1 MQSRGSSFI
10 LGIFLF
16 FGLIG
21 LGSFIASGIVKFKE
35 LDRTVTVKGLSEKE
49 VLANVVIMPIKMTQ
63 TSNHLEALIQKIDYD
78 TNQVIKFLKEN
89 GLKDEDIT
97 LGAVS
102 IVDKIFD

>member
-21 LGSFIASGIVKFKE
+21 LGSFIANGIVKFKE

-49 VLANVVIMPIKMTQ
+49 GILRFLAVRPG
-63 TSNHLEALIQKIDYD
+63 D
-78 TNQVIKFLKEN
+78 TRLLSYSDQRYR
-89 GLKDEDIT
+89 
-97 LGAVS
+97 
-102 IVDKIFD
+102 